1 MKEDLTFE
9 QKVLKD
15 NFIKNHFESDY
26 LYNLKFEDDIL
37 IVAGFKEI
45 EDTQYIRYYHGVFAD
60 LSTCIYK
67 ASNVVDE
74 SAKWDLMNM
83 EEIKSKCV
91 NQLSHYIK
99 KLKK

>member
-15 NFIKNHFESDY
+15 NFIENHFESGY
-26 LYNLKFEDDIL
+26 LYNLKFEDDML

-67 ASNVVDE
+67 ASNVVDGD
-74 SAKWDLMNM
+74 AKENILNM
-83 EEIKSKCV
+83 EEIKTKCL
-91 NQLSHYIK
+91 NQLGHYIN

>member
-1 MKEDLTFE
+1 MNDLTFE

-15 NFIKNHFESDY
+15 NFIKYHFQEDY
-26 LYNLKFEDDIL
+26 FYNLKFEDDML

-45 EDTQYIRYYHGVFAD
+45 ENTESVRYYHGVFAD

-67 ASNVVDE
+67 ASNVIDE
-74 SAKWDLMNM
+74 SAKWDSMNM
-83 EEIKSKCV
+83 EEIKRKCL

-99 KLKK
+99 KLKE